1 MDAPDVSV
9 AYLDHAATTPMRDEV
24 REVWLTHSHRV
35 GNASSLHAAGRSV
48 RRTVE
53 EARESVAADLGV
65 RPSDVIFTA
74 GGTEANNLAVKGG
87 FWAAAAAGRRTVLA
101 SAIEHHAV
109 LDAVEWVHAHEGAD
123 VRWIPVDDLGALD
136 TDALEREL
144 ASGDGIALATVMWA
158 NNEVGTLQP
167 VDQIA
172 ALCAAAGVPFHSDAV
187 QAVGQVPVRADLI
200 GLSALTVSS
209 HKLGGP
215 IGVGALVAQRDL
227 GLEPLLHGGGQERD
241 VRSGTL
247 DGAGIAAFAAAV
259 HLAVT
264 EQEAYDARVSALRD
278 YLIAGVQEAVPSAVL
293 RGNPVLRLP
302 NNAHFTF
309 PGCEGDALLM
319 LLDAAGVM
327 VSTGSACT
335 SGVPEPS
342 HVLLAMG
349 VPEETATG
357 SLRFSLGRTST
368 RADVDRLLA
377 ALPAAVERAG
387 RAGIVRISR
396 DR

>member
-1 MDAPDVSV
+1 
-9 AYLDHAATTPMRDEV
+9 MRDEV

-48 RRTVE
+48 RRVVE
-53 EARESVAADLGV
+53 ESRESVAGDLGV
-65 RPSDVIFTA
+65 RPSEVVFTA
-74 GGTEANNLAVKGG
+74 GGTEANNLAVKGA
-87 FWAAAAAGRRTVLA
+87 FWAAAARQRTVVLA

-109 LDAVEWVHAHEGAD
+109 LDAVEWVGAHEGAD
-123 VRWIPVDDLGALD
+123 VRWLPVNDLGLVD
-136 TDALEREL
+136 VDAVRTHL
-144 ASGDGIALATVMWA
+144 ADAAAQGGAALATVMWA

-172 ALCAAAGVPFHSDAV
+172 ALCAEAGVPFHSDAV
-187 QAVGQVPVRADLI
+187 QAVGQVPVRADLP
-200 GLSALTVSS
+200 GLAALTVSG
-209 HKLGGP
+209 HKLGAP
-215 IGVGALVAQRDL
+215 VGVGALIAQRDL

-247 DGAGIAAFAAAV
+247 DGAGIAAFAAAL
-259 HLAVT
+259 HLAVS
-264 EQEAYDARVSALRD
+264 EQAEYADRVARLRD
-278 YLIAGVQEAVPSAVL
+278 YLVAGVRERVPNAVL
-293 RGNPVLRLP
+293 RGDPVHRLP

-349 VPEETATG
+349 VAEQVATG

-377 ALPAAVERAG
+377 ALPAAVERAE
-387 RAGIVRISR
+387 RAGVVRISR

>member
-1 MDAPDVSV
+1 VDASDTAV

-24 REVWLTHSHRV
+24 REVWLTRSRRV
-35 GNASSLHAAGRSV
+35 GNASSLHGAGRSV

-65 RPSDVIFTA
+65 RPSDVIFTS

-87 FWAAAAAGRRTVLA
+87 YWSGAASGRRVVLA
-101 SAIEHHAV
+101 SAVEHHAV
-109 LDAVEWVHAHEGAD
+109 LDAVEWVHTHEGAD
-123 VRWIPVDDLGALD
+123 VRWLPVDAQGAVD

-144 ASGDGIALATVMWA
+144 ASGADIALATVMWA

-167 VDQIA
+167 VERIA

-187 QAVGQVPVRADLI
+187 QAVGQVPVRADLP
-200 GLSALTVSS
+200 GLSALTVSG

-215 IGVGALVAQRDL
+215 IGVGALIAARDL

-259 HLAVT
+259 HYAVT
-264 EQEAYDARVSALRD
+264 EQEAYAERVSRLRD
-278 YLIAGVQEAVPSAVL
+278 HLIAGVRDQVPGAVL
-293 RGNPVLRLP
+293 RGDPVHRLP

-349 VPEETATG
+349 VSEEIATG

-368 RADVDRLLA
+368 RADVDRLLG
-377 ALPAAVERAG
+377 ALPAAVERAE